1 MYLQYLYF
9 ILTTSII
16 FSIISCRSVKNFF
29 REGVVTDEP
38 NIVETFESEQ
48 KTKTPKTFLDKPK
61 EQTYS
66 YYSQKWNVALNGTED
81 IRLIQEID
89 TWLGVPYKYGGNT
102 RQGTDC
108 SGMVLSIYKNIYG
121 IDLKRSAYELWQQAQ
136 WISPEELKFGDLV
149 FFQTKDNKVSHVG
162 IYIADSYFVHASSSR
177 GVVIDNLNTDYYK
190 KRFVSA
196 GRIIIPHKK

>member
-1 MYLQYLYF
+1 MYLKHFYYF
-9 ILTTSII
+9 LITITILST
-16 FSIISCRSVKNFF
+16 ISCRSAKNFF
-29 REGVVTDEP
+29 REGVVADEHI
-38 NIVETFESEQ
+38 IVEFSELEQ
-48 KTKTPKTFLDKPK
+48 KTKTPKNSFDKTS
-61 EQTYS
+61 ELSHS
-66 YYSQKWNVALNGTED
+66 YYAQKWNVALNGTED

-102 RQGTDC
+102 REGTDC

-136 WISPEELKFGDLV
+136 WIPPDELKFGDLV

-162 IYIADSYFVHASSSR
+162 IYIADNYFVHASSSR
-177 GVVIDNLNTDYYK
+177 GVVIDNLKTDYYK

-196 GRIIIPHKK
+196 GRINIPHKK